1 VPDVKACIELIIALG
16 AVVAMWLRMEHR
28 LTRVEDRVQERYRD
42 KKAVNER
49 IENVEKWLPKDAK
62 QP

>member
-1 VPDVKACIELIIALG
+1 MFDLKGCIELIIALG

>member
-1 VPDVKACIELIIALG
+1 MSAEFCVQAIISLG
-16 AVVAMWLRMEHR
+16 AVVAMWLRLERR

-49 IENVEKWLPKDAK
+49 IDTIEKWLPPREGH
-62 QP
+62 Q

>member
-1 VPDVKACIELIIALG
+1 VFDLKGCIELIIALG

>member
-1 VPDVKACIELIIALG
+1 MPDLKACIELIIALG

>member
-1 VPDVKACIELIIALG
+1 MPDVKACIELIIALG